1 MAYATTTNIE
11 AGLFDRIANAFH
23 AFTAKNAQHRA
34 FRKTVLELQS
44 LSSHEL
50 NDLGLNRGDIHD
62 VAYQSTFGK

>member
-1 MAYATTTNIE
+1 MAYDTTTHIE
-11 AGLFDRIANAFH
+11 AGLFDRMVNAFR

-34 FRKTVLELQS
+34 FRKTVLELES

-50 NDLGLNRGDIHD
+50 NDLGLIRGDILE